1 MLVEQIWTGN
11 AWRNFNYLIACS
23 ETGEA
28 LAVDPLEYQM
38 CYDCAQEKGWE
49 ITNIVN
55 THEHGDHTGGNI
67 ALKELS
73 GAKTIMAHEAATNKI
88 PAMNKALRAGDVIK
102 VGKSVELEVLDTPG
116 HTMAHV
122 CLLSRG
128 DASALFSGDTLFN
141 AGAGNCHNGGH
152 PEQLYETFMMQL
164 SKLDSKTL
172 IYPGHDYMVNNLKFT
187 LSIEPDN
194 FQAKKLLKSME
205 KKESRFIVT
214 DLSTEYEINTFFRLE
229 NNEIIEELRKRF
241 SRSEEKITKKEVFL
255 MLRELR
261 NRW

>member
-28 LAVDPLEYQM
+28 LAVDPLEHQM
-38 CYDCAQEKGWE
+38 CYDCAKEKGWE

-102 VGKSVELEVLDTPG
+102 VGKSVELVQV
-116 HTMAHV
+116 A
-122 CLLSRG
+122 
-128 DASALFSGDTLFN
+128 
-141 AGAGNCHNGGH
+141 
-152 PEQLYETFMMQL
+152 
-164 SKLDSKTL
+164 
-172 IYPGHDYMVNNLKFT
+172 I
-187 LSIEPDN
+187 
-194 FQAKKLLKSME
+194 
-205 KKESRFIVT
+205 
-214 DLSTEYEINTFFRLE
+214 
-229 NNEIIEELRKRF
+229 
-241 SRSEEKITKKEVFL
+241 
-255 MLRELR
+255 
-261 NRW
+261 